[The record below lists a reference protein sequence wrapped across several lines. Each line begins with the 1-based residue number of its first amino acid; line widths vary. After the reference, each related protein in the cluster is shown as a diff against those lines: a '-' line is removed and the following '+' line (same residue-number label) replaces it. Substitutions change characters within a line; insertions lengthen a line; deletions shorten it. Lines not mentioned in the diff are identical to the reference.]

1 MIFYNDKHP
10 NISIIS
16 KGKRIARFVDGVFE
30 TNNKL
35 VIEKLKPLFR
45 FGEGK
50 GNKVKA
56 KYLKYWKLKAEAE
69 ARGIKT
75 HMMKMKDIETALKH
89 LKK

>member
-16 KGKRIARFVDGVFE
+16 KGKRVARFVDGEFE
-30 TNNKL
+30 TKSKI

-56 KYLKYWKLKAEAE
+56 KYLQYWNLKAKAEAL
-69 ARGIKT
+69 GIKT
-75 HMMKMKDIETALKH
+75 HMMKKVDIETALKH